1 MKQNN
6 QLLTDCRLI
15 YNILFV
21 MPLFL
26 KITQFYLDKSI
37 NLSILHNYLDICT
50 LITSSPSKVS
60 INYVTSSDFSAFG
73 WNSLTFF
80 LDDCLCHSRFFA
92 DKRQM
97 NVLSIINHCIKNVFF
112 FFKFILFMQF

>member
-37 NLSILHNYLDICT
+37 NLSILHNYLGYLYSHNVIAIKSNNKLRYFIRFQCIWMEF
-50 LITSSPSKVS
+50 L
-60 INYVTSSDFSAFG
+60 N
-73 WNSLTFF
+73 FF

-112 FFKFILFMQF
+112 FKFILFMQF